1 MNIPSASIW
10 KKKSILFKK
19 ESNKSTDSR
28 KTNIISRKNFNSDGK
43 RREIIILENGH
54 YCGRKHYSS
63 EHLCGQGK
71 KGKGKATVIKE
82 DCFFK
87 KRIS

>member
-10 KKKSILFKK
+10 KKKKQSILFKK

-28 KTNIISRKNFNSDGK
+28 KTNIISRKNFNSEGK

-54 YCGRKHYSS
+54 Y
-63 EHLCGQGK
+63 
-71 KGKGKATVIKE
+71 
-82 DCFFK
+82 
-87 KRIS
+87 